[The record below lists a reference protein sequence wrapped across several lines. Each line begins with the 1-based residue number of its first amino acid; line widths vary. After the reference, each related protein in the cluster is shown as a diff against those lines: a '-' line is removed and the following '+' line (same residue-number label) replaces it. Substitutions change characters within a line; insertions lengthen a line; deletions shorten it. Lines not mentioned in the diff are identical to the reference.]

1 MSRFEQSTAHV
12 GPRPLTRRARGTLSS
27 APSMPR
33 PDLLLIGAQ
42 KAGTTSLYR
51 YLGQHPRV
59 LMSRV
64 KEPGFLSW
72 LDEKSSVGPAGEPV
86 VAQTLARWEELFEGC
101 EEMRA
106 DGEPCAVG
114 EATTAYLYAPGA
126 PARAVKYVPDAR
138 VVALLR
144 QPAERA
150 FSNWLHARREGR
162 EPISDFVS
170 ALGAEDGR
178 VASNWG
184 PMWHYTRKS
193 RYAPQLQRWRRY
205 FGDRMLVLTTD
216 ELDADGVGTCQRIF
230 RFLGLDDAFV
240 PDVERRWNAGGAP
253 RGLKVEGR
261 LHRALIAFGA
271 RVPPAYRR
279 QVRDALFPRVELD
292 EALRREVTERFF
304 GPDIAHTEALLDRD
318 LGAWRR

>member
-1 MSRFEQSTAHV
+1 
-12 GPRPLTRRARGTLSS
+12 
-27 APSMPR
+27 MPR

-42 KAGTTSLYR
+42 KAGTTSLHR

-72 LDEKSSVGPAGEPV
+72 PDEKDCSGPLGEPV
-86 VAQTLARWEELFEGC
+86 PAKDLATWEALFEGV

-106 DGEPCAVG
+106 DGRPSAVG
-114 EATTAYLYAPGA
+114 EASTAYLYARGA
-126 PARAVKYVPDAR
+126 PERAQRYVPDAR
-138 VVALLR
+138 VVVVLR

-162 EPISDFVS
+162 EPISDFRS

-178 VASNWG
+178 VGSGWG
-184 PMWHYTRKS
+184 PMWHYARKS
-193 RYAPQLQRWRRY
+193 LYAGQLRRWQAHY
-205 FGDRMLVLTTD
+205 GDRMLVTTTD
-216 ELDADGVGTCQRIF
+216 ALSEDSVAVCQQVF
-230 RFLGLDDAFV
+230 AFLGLDDAFA
-240 PDVERRWNAGGAP
+240 PDCRHRYNAGGAP
-253 RGLKVEGR
+253 RGLRIEGK

-271 RVPPAYRR
+271 RVPSGYRR

-292 EALRREVTERFF
+292 PELRREITERFF
-304 GPDIAHTEALLDRD
+304 ARDIARTSEGIEQDLSSWLD
-318 LGAWRR
+318 